1 LIQVKTAAGGRS
13 SFSPS
18 ATGDFSIMP
27 TETVIVVAALIVAFA
42 VFAAALAWA
51 DIYTRD
57 YRAPGAKYFDG
68 SEKNAQAPE
77 HKERLAA

>member
-1 LIQVKTAAGGRS
+1 
-13 SFSPS
+13 
-18 ATGDFSIMP
+18 MP

-42 VFAAALAWA
+42 VFAVALAWA
-51 DIYTRD
+51 DIHTRD

-68 SEKNAQAPE
+68 SAKKAQAPK